1 MRGAAEF
8 GYAQL
13 LCTVQSYTAAVR
25 LGIPTRESRYI
36 YLRGSGLSSTIPS
49 YRLVGHIQTY
59 FTANQYR
66 KMFSIVIVLATAA
79 TAAFGQGTCPPSYPH
94 CRLQMQNWHLGLDS
108 VRPSGTIVHGHANT
122 PVSQAGLQG
131 SAHGSH
137 VFGGPYNGAST
148 VGGGVNY
155 QHPSG
160 LQGGLDVTHSRGQGN
175 VVTGSVGGS
184 TKLGPGTL
192 SIHGAANTIPHSSK
206 VQGSVGATYSVPLP

>member
-1 MRGAAEF
+1 MH
-8 GYAQL
+8 YIVKTVVL
-13 LCTVQSYTAAVR
+13 LAVATSAV
-25 LGIPTRESRYI
+25 LGQYGCSP
-36 YLRGSGLSSTIPS
+36 LIPS
-49 YRLVGHIQTY
+49 CLE
-59 FTANQYR
+59 
-66 KMFSIVIVLATAA
+66 K
-79 TAAFGQGTCPPSYPH
+79 
-94 CRLQMQNWHLGLDS
+94 NWRLGLDS

-122 PVSQAGLQG
+122 PVSQGGLQG

-206 VQGSVGATYSVPLP
+206 VQGGVGATYSVPLP